1 MSLLD
6 TFVQVFE
13 FDTRQA
19 DAAFDQFRRST
30 DDIIADMRRAQ
41 QAAESGAGGFGSF
54 VQALATSLQDISG
67 SDGIDIDVDLH
78 DTQEKL
84 TSVREKISELESTIA
99 ALDSQREQASQGMQ
113 DSNATV
119 SELTAQYDQLQA
131 ELTSLNGELNSLT
144 DAEQKNAKAK
154 EAVNAIV
161 EALQADYAKFVETM
175 RTKGIQ
181 AAIEEAKAQSHLQR
195 MLTDTE
201 GKYKAAGES
210 VAGFATKALGAVGIV
225 MSLGAIFSD
234 AVSRSQEI
242 EALDRLG
249 KKIGVATADVDAFGG
264 ALAELGGSR
273 EAAQSDLE
281 AMAKSFGNTTNSM
294 EKILATADRVKGMKF
309 DKAKATLAGMGVS
322 DEKTVELMMKG
333 RKELERVMGIQKEYS
348 GITKESIEKSIKFN
362 AAMSKF
368 RQSSGLL
375 KNSFLE
381 MVIPVLVKGMDWL
394 SKFIDFCKSNK
405 QLIIGFFLAV
415 GIAIAAYYVP
425 PMLAAA
431 AATLAATW
439 PILAIIA
446 IIALLATAFA
456 IVYDDIMNFIE
467 GNDSMIGRLLDKYP
481 MLKKVIMALWE
492 AWQVLFGYLKV
503 AVKFVADIVVSAF
516 NYMDQ
521 KITAFINWLLD
532 SIASLT
538 KWSSQFSGVFDTVS
552 DAVVGAFK
560 WMWEQVEKII
570 GWISQGLDAVSKGI
584 STVKGWFG
592 FGSDKPVNLEQ
603 NVEQTVTNK
612 DAEQYLDVLA
622 AKRKSAQESGM
633 DTGDLDQEI
642 RLLRQQLA
650 DGKSAADV
658 VAGVEAA
665 NKKLMMASQNPL
677 NPVTSQ
683 AISNQSHQ
691 TNEVNT
697 QIGEVNI
704 KTAATDAQG
713 IANDM
718 RSELSN
724 QLKDLGQQTATGV
737 AK

>member
-30 DDIIADMRRAQ
+30 DDMIADMKKAQ
-41 QAAESGAGGFGSF
+41 QAAEAGSGGFGQF
-54 VQALATSLQDISG
+54 VQELADSLQEMSG
-67 SDGIDIDVDLH
+67 GGGIDIDVDLH
-78 DTQEKL
+78 ESQEKL
-84 TSVREKISELESTIA
+84 TSVREKISELEA
-99 ALDSQREQASQGMQ
+99 ALATLDSQREQTSLGLQ
-113 DSNATV
+113 DSSTTV
-119 SELTAQYDQLQA
+119 TELTAQYDQLQG
-131 ELTSLNGELNSLT
+131 ELNTLNGELGSLT
-144 DAEQKNAKAK
+144 EAEQKNAKAK

-161 EALQADYAKFVETM
+161 EALQADYAKFVATM
-175 RTKGIQ
+175 RTQGIQ
-181 AAIEEAKAQSHLQR
+181 AAIDEAKAQNNLQR
-195 MLTDTE
+195 ALTDTE

-225 MSLGAIFSD
+225 MSIGGIFAD

-242 EALDRLG
+242 EALDKLG
-249 KKIGVATADVDAFGG
+249 KKIGIATDDVDAFGG
-264 ALAELGGSR
+264 AMAELGGSR
-273 EAAQSDLE
+273 DAAQADLE
-281 AMAKSFGNTTNSM
+281 AMSVAFGNTTNKM
-294 EKILATADRVKGMKF
+294 ERILATADKVKGMKF
-309 DKAKATLAGMGVS
+309 DKAKATLAGLGVS

-333 RKELERVMGIQKEYS
+333 RQELERVMGIQKEYS

-362 AAMSKF
+362 AAMNKF
-368 RQSSGLL
+368 NQSSGLL

-381 MVIPVLVKGMDWL
+381 MVIPILAKGMEWL
-394 SKFIDFCKSNK
+394 SAFIDFCKDNK
-405 QLIIGFFLAV
+405 TLITGFF
-415 GIAIAAYYVP
+415 IAISIAVAAYYVP

-439 PILAIIA
+439 PILAIA
-446 IIALLATAFA
+446 ALIALLAAAFA
-456 IVYDDIMNFIE
+456 LVYDDIMNFIE
-467 GNDSMIGRLLDKYP
+467 GNDSMIGRIMDKYP
-481 MLKKVIMALWE
+481 MVKKVIMMLWE

-503 AVKFVADIVVSAF
+503 AVKFVADIVISAF

-521 KITAFINWLLD
+521 KITEFINWLLG
-532 SIASLT
+532 SVASLT
-538 KWSSQFSGVFDTVS
+538 EWGGQFSGVFDTVS

-560 WMWEQVEKII
+560 WMWEQVKKVI
-570 GWISQGLDAVSKGI
+570 GWISNGLDAVSKGI

-592 FGSDKPVNLEQ
+592 FGSDNVTLEQ
-603 NVEQTVTNK
+603 NIDQQVTTK

-622 AKRKSAQESGM
+622 SKRRSAQEAGV
-633 DTGDLDQEI
+633 DTGELDKEI

-650 DGKSAADV
+650 DGKNAADV

-665 NKKLMMASQNPL
+665 NKKLMAASQNPM

-683 AISNQSHQ
+683 TISNQSHQ
-691 TNEVNT
+691 TNEINT

-704 KTAATDAQG
+704 KTEATDAQG
-713 IANDM
+713 IAKDM
-718 RSELSN
+718 KGELNN
-724 QLKDLGQQTATGV
+724 QLKDLSQQTATGV